1 MAMAT
6 RRPDDKVAD
15 KLAAI
20 ASDMVSRNDG
30 YEPLPEG
37 ELERRI
43 RITVIL
49 CVAAI
54 VVSFAI
60 AAVVWLAD

>member
-1 MAMAT
+1 MAT

-20 ASDMVSRNDG
+20 ASDMISRNDE
-30 YEPLPEG
+30 YQPLPEG
-37 ELERRI
+37 ELGRRV
-43 RITVIL
+43 RITVII

-54 VVSFAI
+54 AVSFAI
-60 AAVVWLAD
+60 AGIWWLAD